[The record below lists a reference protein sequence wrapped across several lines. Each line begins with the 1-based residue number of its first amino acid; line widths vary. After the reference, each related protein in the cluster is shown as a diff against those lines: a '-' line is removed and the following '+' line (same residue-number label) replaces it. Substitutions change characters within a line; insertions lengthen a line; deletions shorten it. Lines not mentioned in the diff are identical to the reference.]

1 MRKQLLHHLYL
12 YKNEFDFKKR
22 LKLVRE
28 IVNQEEQFLLKGK
41 AVPRYQ
47 QDAELVFSKKIILK
61 EKQSV
66 LRKQYELTREDYFR
80 LYREKYIKKK

>member
-28 IVNQEEQFLLKGK
+28 IVNQEEQLLLKGK

-47 QDAELVFSKKIILK
+47 QDAELVFSKTMILK
-61 EKQSV
+61 QKENV
-66 LRKQYELTREDYFR
+66 NRKQYERTREDYFR